1 MTLGLKQFVRA
12 AGETIN
18 HLRPA
23 HSLRASPGVEITVPM
38 EGDAMLFDPHV
49 AHPHFFYELINRH
62 ALSAF
67 EGVNNVET
75 LRAADFRN

>member
-38 EGDAMLFDPHV
+38 EGDAMLFDPYV
-49 AHPHFFYELINRH
+49 THPHFFYELINRH
-62 ALSAF
+62 AFSAF